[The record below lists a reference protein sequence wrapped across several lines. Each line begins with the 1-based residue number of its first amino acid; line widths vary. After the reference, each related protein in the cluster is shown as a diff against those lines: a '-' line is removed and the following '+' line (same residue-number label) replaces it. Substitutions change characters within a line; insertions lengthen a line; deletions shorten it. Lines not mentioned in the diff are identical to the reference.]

1 MINYIHKNKF
11 TKTRLYLVTKK
22 KSISQIERDRAI
34 DNFLNENDDEKEDN
48 KLHYPTFENSSID
61 LSILSESYEY
71 FDIANSERRKTNDI
85 QKHVSASH
93 VKPESSGLIGT
104 SSKRQEP
111 QNEIDKAYDESLG
124 IDQEERERKKYKE
137 KAVLLQERRKA
148 RMPVEPGIEDDHVV
162 ILIRHPVLG
171 TKRRLFRGDA
181 KMNNVYDWMGSL
193 SPEPMYFKFSCGR
206 SALIPASVPVSNFAL
221 TTLNMTEVN
230 EPLPFEEDE
239 EITMTGFQEK
249 TVFDLHE
256 RRKREK
262 EKLVTNYDIAPYAVE
277 RHNVFSDLLKI
288 YVENADIT
296 SNMLSIRFL
305 GEEARGEG
313 VTRHVHSQFFK
324 YVFRFKSAG
333 LSACVPIS
341 LNEDESMYFGK
352 ILTHC
357 FIQCNTFPTS
367 FPKAILEYILFD
379 KVRDETLRES
389 TTGT

>member
-1 MINYIHKNKF
+1 MIDYIHKNKF
-11 TKTRLYLVTKK
+11 SKTRLYLVTKK
-22 KSISQIERDRAI
+22 KSISQIERDRAT

-48 KLHYPTFENSSID
+48 KLHYPTFKNSSID

-104 SSKRQEP
+104 SNKRQEP
-111 QNEIDKAYDESLG
+111 QNEIDKAYNESLG
-124 IDQEERERKKYKE
+124 IDQEERVRKEYKE

-162 ILIRHPVLG
+162 ISIRHPVLG

-181 KMNNVYDWMGSL
+181 KMNNVYAWMGSL
-193 SPEPMYFKFSCGR
+193 SPEPMYFKFSCDR
-206 SALIPASVPVSNFAL
+206 TALIPASAPVSNFAL
-221 TTLNMTEVN
+221 TMTEVN

-262 EKLVTNYDIAPYAVE
+262 EKLVTNYDIAPYGVE
-277 RHNVFSDLLKI
+277 
-288 YVENADIT
+288 
-296 SNMLSIRFL
+296 
-305 GEEARGEG
+305 
-313 VTRHVHSQFFK
+313 
-324 YVFRFKSAG
+324 
-333 LSACVPIS
+333 
-341 LNEDESMYFGK
+341 
-352 ILTHC
+352 
-357 FIQCNTFPTS
+357 
-367 FPKAILEYILFD
+367 
-379 KVRDETLRES
+379 
-389 TTGT
+389 